1 MVAKMEGT
9 VNGGPPP
16 GDGRSVHYLD
26 QMRSVDRRRLVVAD
40 SDAYRY
46 MISLLSPALPKS
58 GR

>member
-26 QMRSVDRRRLVVAD
+26 QMRSVDRRRLVVAEC
-40 SDAYRY
+40 AYRY